1 MFRKHFN
8 NKKIDIENVNGV
20 ISLTNKILK
29 IAYILIVIIGI
40 YAITLIG
47 KEWNVKGFIFTVLR
61 ILSPLF
67 IGIVVAWLLNPAVT
81 WLQKRGIRR
90 GLGTTVAYV
99 VMFSFLFIIMQ
110 AIIPMLIEQI
120 NEFAKTLP
128 SVFNYVKIVI
138 DDIFTSIGEL
148 ANVDTKSIEKDIFLE
163 IEMFGTGLA
172 KGLPQMTINFVSSVF
187 SGIVVILIGL
197 VIGFYF
203 LLTFDNA
210 GDSIF
215 ELVPKKFRKETKVLF
230 RTVNTSL
237 QRFVQGALIDCTV
250 VFIITSMGLWI
261 VGLKAPLLFGLFCG
275 ITNVIPYAGP
285 YIGGF
290 PAVIVGFAQ
299 DPMVGFFTLL
309 VIIVIQFVEGN
320 FFQPLIMSKTTKLH
334 PVTIMVGLLIFGH
347 FWGILGMAISTPIIA
362 SIKSIFMY
370 FDEKYDIL
378 ETSESDEQE
387 I

>member
-20 ISLTNKILK
+20 IILTNKILK

-215 ELVPKKFRKETKVLF
+215 ELVPKKFRKETKALF
-230 RTVNTSL
+230 RTVNT
-237 QRFVQGALIDCTV
+237 
-250 VFIITSMGLWI
+250 
-261 VGLKAPLLFGLFCG
+261 
-275 ITNVIPYAGP
+275 
-285 YIGGF
+285 
-290 PAVIVGFAQ
+290 
-299 DPMVGFFTLL
+299 
-309 VIIVIQFVEGN
+309 
-320 FFQPLIMSKTTKLH
+320 
-334 PVTIMVGLLIFGH
+334 
-347 FWGILGMAISTPIIA
+347 
-362 SIKSIFMY
+362 
-370 FDEKYDIL
+370 
-378 ETSESDEQE
+378 
-387 I
+387 

>member
-120 NEFAKTLP
+120 NEFAKHYQ
-128 SVFNYVKIVI
+128 VY
-138 DDIFTSIGEL
+138 
-148 ANVDTKSIEKDIFLE
+148 
-163 IEMFGTGLA
+163 
-172 KGLPQMTINFVSSVF
+172 
-187 SGIVVILIGL
+187 
-197 VIGFYF
+197 
-203 LLTFDNA
+203 
-210 GDSIF
+210 
-215 ELVPKKFRKETKVLF
+215 
-230 RTVNTSL
+230 
-237 QRFVQGALIDCTV
+237 
-250 VFIITSMGLWI
+250 
-261 VGLKAPLLFGLFCG
+261 
-275 ITNVIPYAGP
+275 
-285 YIGGF
+285 
-290 PAVIVGFAQ
+290 
-299 DPMVGFFTLL
+299 
-309 VIIVIQFVEGN
+309 
-320 FFQPLIMSKTTKLH
+320 LIM
-334 PVTIMVGLLIFGH
+334 
-347 FWGILGMAISTPIIA
+347 
-362 SIKSIFMY
+362 
-370 FDEKYDIL
+370 
-378 ETSESDEQE
+378 
-387 I
+387 